1 MSANMAERKA
11 LARVTG
17 RVQGVWFRA
26 WTKGEAQKRGLSG
39 WVRNE
44 PDGSVTVFA
53 SGKAEAVEDLLAA
66 LWQGPP
72 AARVD
77 GVAVEQSEG
86 GGESDGGSH
95 TGGFTIT
102 G

>member
-26 WTKGEAQKRGLSG
+26 WTKGEAEKRGLSG

-53 SGKAEAVEDLLAA
+53 AGKAEAVEDLLVA

-77 GVAVEQSEG
+77 SVAVEHSDG
-86 GGESDGGSH
+86 GGESDTS
-95 TGGFTIT
+95 GFTIT